1 MPESREEE
9 QAKAEQ
15 YRGLLYTTTEETDSL
30 TQQPRLVRTP
40 TPLRQAYDAGKL
52 AYEAAAQRY
61 QALRL
66 DANTTNDPRTVLA
79 FAQNAPLH
87 RQPVQAAMADW
98 LTNGFKNEV
107 EMMEAYIAQ
116 VTGSAAASQL

>member
-1 MPESREEE
+1 MLDWREEE

-15 YRGLLYTTTEETDSL
+15 YRRLLYTTTEEPDPL

-40 TPLRQAYDAGKL
+40 TPMRQAYDAAKL
-52 AYEAAAQRY
+52 AYEAATQHY
-61 QALRL
+61 QDLRL
-66 DANTTNDPRTVLA
+66 DANTTADTRTVLA

-87 RQPVQAAMADW
+87 RAAVQAALANW
-98 LTNGFKNEV
+98 TTNGFKHEV

-116 VTGSAAASQL
+116 VTGDATTS

>member
-1 MPESREEE
+1 MPEAREDEL
-9 QAKAEQ
+9 AKAEQ
-15 YRGLLYTTTEETDSL
+15 YRRLLYTTTEETDPL

-40 TPLRQAYDAGKL
+40 TPLRQAYEAGKQ
-52 AYEAAAQRY
+52 AYEAAVQRY

-66 DANTTNDPRTVLA
+66 DATTSDDTRTVLA

-87 RQPVQAAMADW
+87 RLPVQEALANW
-98 LTNGFKNEV
+98 TTNGFKHEV

-116 VTGSAAASQL
+116 VTGGAPDH